1 MEGRSAREENR
12 LILAVADIAAMIIF
26 STALCMM
33 IEVFIAKL
41 TVFQSMRARMAAI
54 PVNLITGR
62 PYGIFLDCCRSLAF
76 SINKRRQASL
86 PWTGYASLPVTF

>member
-1 MEGRSAREENR
+1 MMEGRSAREENR
-12 LILAVADIAAMIIF
+12 LIIAVADIAAMIIF

-62 PYGIFLDCCRSLAF
+62 PYGIFLDWCRSLAF
-76 SINKRRQASL
+76 SINKRC
-86 PWTGYASLPVTF
+86 